1 MADKIAVPQTLAPAG
16 KQLLRDHGFTVVEL
30 PDQKVST
37 LLELAPDAFGVI
49 LLTFPFPKET
59 IHQMPN
65 LKIIAR
71 NGVGYDNLDVPYL
84 NQHGVF
90 VTITP
95 LANAGTVAET
105 TLTSILALSKHLVPA
120 TNAMRAGEWEA
131 ARTHLGFDLAGKTVG
146 IIGYGRIGKMVEQ
159 KMSALDMRILIN
171 SPHATT
177 AAYGT
182 VVDRDTL
189 LRESDVVTLHMP
201 IRPDTKNSIAAR
213 EFQLM
218 KNSAVLIN
226 FARGAVVNTDDLVTA
241 LTTGAIQGA
250 ALDVFDQEPLPKSS
264 PLYQLDNVLLTPHIA
279 SNTVECTNRMATD
292 AASEIIRVAEGK
304 EPQWPVH

>member
-1 MADKIAVPQTLAPAG
+1 MSPKIAVPQTLAAAG
-16 KQLLRDHGFTVVEL
+16 KQLLKDHGLTVVEL

-37 LLELAPDAFGVI
+37 LLELAPDAMGVI
-49 LLTFPFPKET
+49 LYTAPFPNET
-59 IHQMPN
+59 IEHMPN

-84 NQHGVF
+84 NAHGIA

-105 TLTSILALSKHLVPA
+105 TMASILALSKQLVTA
-120 TNAMRAGEWEA
+120 TNEMQAGHWAA
-131 ARTHLGFDLAGKTVG
+131 ARQHHGFDLAGKTLG
-146 IIGYGRIGKMVEQ
+146 IIGYGRIGKMVEK
-159 KMSALDMRILIN
+159 KMSALDMRILVT

-177 AAYGT
+177 AKFGT

-201 IRPDTKNSIAAR
+201 VRPETKHSIAAR
-213 EFQLM
+213 EFELM
-218 KNSAVLIN
+218 KDSAVLIN
-226 FARGAVVNTDDLVTA
+226 FARGAVVNTPDLVTA
-241 LTTGAIQGA
+241 LKTGAIRGA
-250 ALDVFDQEPLPKSS
+250 ALDVFDDEPLPQSS
-264 PLYQLDNVLLTPHIA
+264 PLYDLDNVLMTPHIA

-292 AASEIIRVAEGK
+292 AAQEIIRVADGK
-304 EPQWPVH
+304 QPQWPVH